1 MNTLNINQQKAIE
14 FKDGI
19 CAVIA
24 VPGSGKTLT
33 MMERI
38 GILVNRHGI
47 HPENILGLTFTKNA
61 AEEMKHRLDQVLGE
75 KASRVHL
82 STIHSFCHY
91 LLRSESEAFD
101 MLYGK
106 DQIIFLKTIMKALK
120 CNELSVGNVLRE
132 ISLAKNNLLAVS
144 EFSELHMGDK
154 TMKKIS
160 EVYAVYEKK
169 KYVAILKDFD
179 DLLFDTYRLL
189 TYREGIREKYRDVF
203 THILV
208 DEYQDTNPAQME
220 IIKLLI
226 GDGDREK
233 GFSFWVCGDDAQSI
247 YSFTGASVGNILNFQ
262 TIFPESELIILNLN
276 YRSSKNILTACAN
289 LIKHNVKQIHKELK
303 TDNPDGEEIMVC
315 ETSTEETEA
324 LSVINEVKDLAANK
338 NYAYSD
344 IAVLYRANF
353 QSRVL
358 EESFLQHKIP
368 YHITNGMN
376 FYHRHEVKV
385 LLDYLRVISDPYS
398 EKGDEA
404 LSTILNIPNRYISRK
419 FVRDLERKATEKNRP
434 MYDLLQSMQIPIPYI
449 RKNIKEFMHLMD
461 PLIED
466 VSLSPAEVINLLR
479 IKLDY
484 DRVITEDDIP
494 SPDDSRIQNI
504 NQLQMAAGKYHSIPA
519 FLEYTDSFSESATVN
534 DAEGVSLMTIHKAK
548 GLEFKVVMIVGLV
561 EGILPSKKGDMEEE
575 RRICFVG
582 MSRAMELLYLY
593 HSQTYLGQPA
603 KKSTFIDEASGNK
616 SPDTTDEVTVN
627 QIAA

>member
-82 STIHSFCHY
+82 STIHSFCHF

-120 CNELSVGNVLRE
+120 CNELSVGNVLQE
-132 ISLAKNNLLAVS
+132 ISLAKNNLISVS
-144 EFSELHMGDK
+144 EFHELHAGDK

-160 EVYAVYEKK
+160 DVYDVYEKK
-169 KYVAILKDFD
+169 KYAAILKDFD

-189 TYREGIREKYRDVF
+189 TYREDIREKYRDVF

-303 TDNPDGEEIMVC
+303 TDNPEGEEIIVC

-324 LSVINEVKDLAANK
+324 LSVINEIMDLAANK
-338 NYAYSD
+338 HYAYAD
-344 IAVLYRANF
+344 MAVLYRANF

-358 EESFLQHKIP
+358 EECFLQHKIP
-368 YHITNGMN
+368 YHITNGLN
-376 FYHRHEVKV
+376 FYSRHEIKV
-385 LLDYLRVISDPYS
+385 LLDYLRFITDPYS

-404 LSTILNIPNRYISRK
+404 LSHILNIPNRYISRK
-419 FVRDLERKATEKNRP
+419 FVRDLERKATEKNRS
-434 MYDLLQSMQIPIPYI
+434 MYDLLKSMQIPIPYI
-449 RKNIKEFMHLMD
+449 RKNIKDFIHLMD
-461 PLIED
+461 PLIDD
-466 VSLSPAEVINLLR
+466 VSLSPAEVIHVLR
-479 IKLDY
+479 TTLDY
-484 DRVITEDDIP
+484 DRIITEDDIP
-494 SPDDSRIQNI
+494 SPDDSRIHNI
-504 NQLQMAAGKYHSIPA
+504 NQLQMAAGKFHTIQT
-519 FLEYTDSFSESATVN
+519 FLDYTDSFSEAQTVN

-603 KKSTFIDEASGNK
+603 KKSTFIDEALGNK